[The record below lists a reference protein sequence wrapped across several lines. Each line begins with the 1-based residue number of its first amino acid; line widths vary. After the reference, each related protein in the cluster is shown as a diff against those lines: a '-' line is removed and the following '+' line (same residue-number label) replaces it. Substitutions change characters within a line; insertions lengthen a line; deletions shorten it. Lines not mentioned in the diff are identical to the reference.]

1 MQDFLCN
8 DPEMVRP
15 PLASL
20 IISAKNLI
28 ASDRTRETRVKAI
41 QRIEATSVHPRIP
54 EVPGNPVAR
63 GMSAAGADAYEE
75 GAQRTGRLGGCPGRF
90 DQHGAGVAARHLA
103 DATVLR
109 KAKARLAN
117 PRIEAKIADEL
128 LRRGKT
134 PSSCCRKCR
143 ACRCR

>member
-1 MQDFLCN
+1 
-8 DPEMVRP
+8 
-15 PLASL
+15 
-20 IISAKNLI
+20 
-28 ASDRTRETRVKAI
+28 
-41 QRIEATSVHPRIP
+41 
-54 EVPGNPVAR
+54 
-63 GMSAAGADAYEE
+63 
-75 GAQRTGRLGGCPGRF
+75 
-90 DQHGAGVAARHLA
+90 VAARHLA